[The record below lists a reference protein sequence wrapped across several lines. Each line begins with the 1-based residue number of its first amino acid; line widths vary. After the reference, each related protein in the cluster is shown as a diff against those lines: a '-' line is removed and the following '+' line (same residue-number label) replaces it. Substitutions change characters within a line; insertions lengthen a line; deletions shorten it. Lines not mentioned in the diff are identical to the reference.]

1 MSTHRE
7 PETIMSGFDGQPCPH
22 TRTLSETERAFIA
35 ALARWSANADYEK
48 AKAERTPTFGARLNK
63 VEGMEII
70 EHSEEGY
77 DERNRDST

>member
-1 MSTHRE
+1 
-7 PETIMSGFDGQPCPH
+7 MSGYDDQPCRH
-22 TRTLSETERAFIA
+22 TRALSETERAFIA

-48 AKAERTPTFGARLNK
+48 AKAELPPTFGGRFKK

-77 DERNRDST
+77 DERDRDST